1 MTMGN
6 RLRRGTAL
14 LIVVVAAAS
23 ACGKTSDA
31 PVADTLDSID
41 TVKALE
47 PAADS
52 TLPDS
57 TATLQQSPPASSSPR
72 GKLPPPGGE
81 TYKQGGA
88 LAPRDPL
95 PPNDPPPKIIGE
107 TRRDGSTLSPSYPRP
122 RDSVTGPRLEIDSRG
137 NVTPIKR

>member
-1 MTMGN
+1 MTIGD

-14 LIVVVAAAS
+14 LTIVVAAAS
-23 ACGKTSDA
+23 ACGKADDA

-52 TLPDS
+52 MRPDS
-57 TATLQQSPPASSSPR
+57 TATLQQPAPVSPAPR

-81 TYKQGGA
+81 TYRQGGA

-107 TRRDGSTLSPSYPRP
+107 TRRDGSTLSPSYPPP
-122 RDSVTGPRLEIDSRG
+122 RDSVTGPRLQIDSRG